1 MLEVVFGDSAAG
13 SMEFAMHHIETV
25 IGSAS
30 FVVPLGGTL
39 TQEQIQNAERRE
51 AQNWAN
57 ALLLESSRADLI
69 SLPLLLSIG
78 AIDGTGIDA
87 NRQAALHQVYQCFPE
102 AAKIESAFLETAQK
116 NLSLLLERAGN
127 GEAIRVW
134 SSNNPDEM
142 CGTYWLMAQLCA
154 HGLEHLT
161 VTQVS
166 LPAFLE
172 RPDGTVVQYTSW
184 GEMEPYLFGHMVQM
198 GKPLPINQIRAM
210 AQRWHQLQQ
219 ENAPLRAVLNGQL
232 VSAPETLYDSFI
244 RREID
249 AQAVEFQQAIVV
261 GSVLGK
267 YQLGISDCWIAL
279 RMEHFIRDGLL
290 EAVTQPEPDSPVY
303 RRILRKC
310 SI

>member
-1 MLEVVFGDSAAG
+1 MLEVIFSDSAAG

-25 IGSAS
+25 IGS
-30 FVVPLGGTL
+30 TL
-39 TQEQIQNAERRE
+39 TQEEQQDAECHE
-51 AQNWAN
+51 TQNWAN
-57 ALLLESSRADLI
+57 AIPLQSRRSDLI

-78 AIDGTGIDA
+78 AVDEPGIGA
-87 NRQAALHQVYQCFPE
+87 KREAALHMVYACYPRGADAPPAF
-102 AAKIESAFLETAQK
+102 AKTAQK
-116 NLSLLLERAGN
+116 NLSILLERARN
-127 GEAIRVW
+127 GETIRVW

-154 HGLEHLT
+154 NGLEHLP

-166 LPAFLE
+166 LPSFLE
-172 RPDGTVVQYTSW
+172 RPDGIVVQYTNW
-184 GEMEPYLFGHMVQM
+184 GEVEPYLFGHMAQM

-244 RREID
+244 HREID
-249 AQAVEFQQAIVV
+249 VQAVEFQQAVVV

-279 RMEHFIRDGLL
+279 RMEQFIRDGLL
-290 EAVTQPEPDSPVY
+290 EAVTQPELDSPVY
-303 RRILRKC
+303 RRILRKR